1 MQEEITKFA
10 EIFAAGANP
19 LKVGSEDF
27 CLAPTEAFDGRMYRV
42 SRPVSANQ
50 NAEER
55 IASRVRGKNL
65 DHDKKSEKSIP
76 AYKQIGEELPSQLPT
91 NKVQAR
97 DTSVQSGPYLSAT
110 ARMTHTEL
118 LLGHSRASDSLKKKM
133 KPVASDRSTAS
144 VSSTIAAHEK
154 IRGDFKWGETDN
166 HTRNVPYLSAA
177 GALVALLE
185 SSSPPTSA
193 KEVAEYLKKCDLE
206 ANTRRKQTLSSKALK
221 QANDVLGDLLDTI
234 TKRCPEISSDQLGN
248 LLLFIEEK
256 DSGKPLDATFK
267 MFFKDFGMMEL
278 EAWWYLYN
286 LTMKKCLEYFEV
298 SSFETVSEF

>member
-185 SSSPPTSA
+185 SSSPPTF
-193 KEVAEYLKKCDLE
+193 
-206 ANTRRKQTLSSKALK
+206 
-221 QANDVLGDLLDTI
+221 GDLLDTI

>member
-55 IASRVRGKNL
+55 IASRGRGKNL
-65 DHDKKSEKSIP
+65 DHEKSIP
-76 AYKQIGEELPSQLPT
+76 AYSIPAYSKFGEELPSQLPT

-97 DTSVQSGPYLSAT
+97 DKSVQSGPYLSAT

-193 KEVAEYLKKCDLE
+193 KEVAK
-206 ANTRRKQTLSSKALK
+206 
-221 QANDVLGDLLDTI
+221 
-234 TKRCPEISSDQLGN
+234 
-248 LLLFIEEK
+248 
-256 DSGKPLDATFK
+256 
-267 MFFKDFGMMEL
+267 
-278 EAWWYLYN
+278 
-286 LTMKKCLEYFEV
+286 
-298 SSFETVSEF
+298 